1 MNFQEALKGL
11 RDSADLKPAQ
21 RRKIDRMLGNSK
33 AAKRRCRRCEERAEL
48 EVRKAGKQRSL
59 RSAGDVYG
67 DGDNYG
73 FDWSGLL
80 EFLKGLLPII
90 LAFIDALN

>member
-1 MNFQEALKGL
+1 MDFSSALLKI
-11 RDSADLKPAQ
+11 ADDKTADISVHQ
-21 RRKIDRMLGNSK
+21 RRKLKRIATNS
-33 AAKRRCRRCEERAEL
+33 RRCKRCEERMEL
-48 EVRKAGKQRSL
+48 EARRAKKRLKPMNAE
-59 RSAGDVYG
+59 VYG
-67 DGDNYG
+67 DGDTYG

>member
-1 MNFQEALKGL
+1 MNFSAALKAL
-11 RDSADLKPAQ
+11 AADDSLDLNNRERAKLKRIA
-21 RRKIDRMLGNSK
+21 GN
-33 AAKRRCRRCEERAEL
+33 KRRCKRCEERAEL
-48 EVRKAGKQRSL
+48 EVRREGKARSL
-59 RSAGDVYG
+59 RAGDNAYG
-67 DGDNYG
+67 DGYG